1 MQEKTDNDAPAGMTP
16 EQASKMFDAWTE
28 VLKLPT
34 IGPMYAF
41 SKDFA
46 SYADEFARLGKL
58 MAEMKG
64 HLDSYWGL
72 VSTAY
77 AKAAKDTAE
86 KSPKQ
91 FATKEDFDNYRKAVI
106 ESFEDAFTG
115 LFASAEFSTVYGK
128 VFSSQMDMSKA
139 MQAITEKNF
148 KALNLPTRSEVDE
161 ILKDVHELKRAVRD
175 LKKGME
181 SSKDDAARV

>member
-1 MQEKTDNDAPAGMTP
+1 MQDNNDKQAAGVTP
-16 EQASKMFDAWTE
+16 DQASKMFDAWTE

-46 SYADEFARLGKL
+46 AYADEFARLGKI

-64 HLDSYWGL
+64 HLDTYWGL
-72 VSTAY
+72 ISTAY
-77 AKAAKDTAE
+77 AKATKDTAE

-91 FATKEDFDNYRKAVI
+91 FATKEDFDNYRKAMI

-115 LFASAEFSTVYGK
+115 LFASPEFSAVYGK

-139 MQAITEKNF
+139 VQTITEKNF

-161 ILKDVHELKRAVRD
+161 ILKDVHELKRTVRD

-181 SSKDDAARV
+181 ALKDDAARV

>member
-1 MQEKTDNDAPAGMTP
+1 MQDNNDNPPAGVTP
-16 EQASKMFDAWTE
+16 EQATKMLDAWTE

-46 SYADEFARLGKL
+46 SYADEFARLGKI

-64 HLDSYWGL
+64 HLDVYWGL

-91 FATKEDFDNYRKAVI
+91 FATKEDFDGYRKAII

-115 LFASAEFSTVYGK
+115 LFASAEFSSVYGK

-139 MQAITEKNF
+139 MQTITEKNF

-161 ILKDVHELKRAVRD
+161 ILKDMHELKRAVRD

-181 SSKDDAARV
+181 ALMNDAARV